1 MTQEEFNKVR
11 LAIKDID
18 WNNVDNKES
27 ESLFEEILENAHEVN
42 GIRIADYLLENGEF
56 TRPQKGLSED
66 KVVGVVAGF
75 HNEEP
80 IIASLK
86 LFSGIFD
93 RKYYSTFGESYYI
106 SKEAK
111 KAFDGQIITRKYKK
125 GKREDR
131 FEAFEACL
139 NYRKNKNEEW
149 YLGAVG
155 EVATMLNNWVYL
167 NAAHRITDLGTIIN
181 HSDCYTTCSERD
193 CNCSWYCQLLRPIDP
208 DCFWYD
214 KGTRKL
220 GDCIVVPFLAYKKI
234 ERLQIP

>member
-1 MTQEEFNKVR
+1 MTQEEFNKVYE
-11 LAIKDID
+11 LIKDIN
-18 WNNVDNKES
+18 WNNDDDKAS
-27 ESLFEEILENAHEVN
+27 ESLFEGILENASEVN

-56 TRPQKGLSED
+56 VKPRKGLSED
-66 KVVGVVAGF
+66 EVVGIVVGF
-75 HNEEP
+75 HNENP

-86 LFSGIFD
+86 FFTSVFD
-93 RKYYSTFGESYYI
+93 RKYNSTFGDSYYI
-106 SKEAK
+106 AKEAK
-111 KAFDGQIITRKYKK
+111 KAFDGQIITRKYKN

-167 NAAHRITDLGTIIN
+167 NAAHRITKFGTIIN
-181 HSDCYTTCSERD
+181 HWDCYTTCSERD
-193 CNCSWYCQLLRPIDP
+193 CYCSWYCQLVRTIDP

-214 KGTRKL
+214 KGNHKL
-220 GDCIVVPFLAYKKI
+220 GDCVVVPLLVYN
-234 ERLQIP
+234 L

>member
-1 MTQEEFNKVR
+1 MNKEEFNKVYE
-11 LAIKDID
+11 LIKDID
-18 WNNVDNKES
+18 WNNDDDKAS
-27 ESLFEEILENAHEVN
+27 ENLFEKILENASEVN

-56 TRPQKGLSED
+56 VKPQKGLSED
-66 KVVGVVAGF
+66 EVVGIVVGF
-75 HNEEP
+75 HNENP
-80 IIASLK
+80 IIASLN
-86 LFSGIFD
+86 FFTGVFD
-93 RKYYSTFGESYYI
+93 RKYYSTFGDSYYI

-111 KAFDGQIITRKYKK
+111 KAFDGQIITRKYKN

-167 NAAHRITDLGTIIN
+167 NAAYRIAKLGTIIN
-181 HSDCYTTCSERD
+181 HWDCYTTCSERD
-193 CNCSWYCQLLRPIDP
+193 CYCSWYCQLVRTIDP

-214 KGTRKL
+214 KGRYKL
-220 GDCIVVPFLAYKKI
+220 GDCIVVPLLVYN
-234 ERLQIP
+234 L